1 MSYYRFLTDQIYK
14 KDLQITLIVCRLFQL
29 NSSTLVS
36 MKEEVLIRFGN
47 RLREL
52 RTQKN
57 LSQETLAEKSGLHRN
72 YIGMVERGER
82 NPSLVNVDKLAKAL
96 NVSLTDLFNSKLL

>member
-1 MSYYRFLTDQIYK
+1 
-14 KDLQITLIVCRLFQL
+14 
-29 NSSTLVS
+29 

-52 RTQKN
+52 RTQKS

-96 NVSLTDLFNSKLL
+96 EISLSELVS

>member
-1 MSYYRFLTDQIYK
+1 
-14 KDLQITLIVCRLFQL
+14 
-29 NSSTLVS
+29 
-36 MKEEVLIRFGN
+36 MKEEVLIKFGN

-52 RTQKN
+52 RIQMN

-82 NPSLVNVDKLAKAL
+82 NPSLVNLDKLAKAL
-96 NVSLTDLFNSKLL
+96 NMSLSELFNDNL